1 MANSN
6 QECFT
11 LKTFP
16 LNFRGNYFS
25 HNITV
30 VSKKNVFFFKCIAHA
45 TQRKLLK
52 IGRYRTF
59 FPLKIITTLRLSDIR
74 GNNEVGAKLIGSSDS
89 FFIMESTANWY

>member
-16 LNFRGNYFS
+16 LNFRGDYFY
-25 HNITV
+25 HNIAV
-30 VSKKNVFFFKCIAHA
+30 VSEKNVFLKCIAHA

-59 FPLKIITTLRLSDIR
+59 FSLKIITTLRLSYIR
-74 GNNEVGAKLIGSSDS
+74 GNNEVGAKLICSSDS
-89 FFIMESTANWY
+89 FFYNGKHS